1 MIFTGLG
8 LVVETWNL
16 IFDDHI
22 SIIVTVLLVPNHL
35 WSWIFIYF
43 IYLFV
48 SLLAS
53 GSILLVGWPAAPIF
67 WTCFGILRDGLWLLE
82 LCKFCMT
89 GLYNNQTYETFSNLV
104 LKVKSKSNYL
114 HWIFCVMYLME
125 QGNANL
131 NYIYIY
137 IIYIYIW
144 VAW

>member
-53 GSILLVGWPAAPIF
+53 GSKLLVGWPAAPIF

-125 QGNANL
+125 QGNTNL
-131 NYIYIY
+131 NYIYIL
-137 IIYIYIW
+137 YIYG
-144 VAW
+144 